1 MKHTAVKGIA
11 CSMGNSPLIFRI
23 YQWFGYHVLCLHGPR
38 IQNPEAVKKL
48 HLGVLDSTSQ
58 PVSWMFG
65 CFAHLMKH
73 WWFWYRNLWLALLR
87 HCLETHSYIH
97 LFLVVV
103 MICFFVHTVCHTI
116 SLAREICHS
125 LLEVGAAP
133 EKVVCTPPVVHVDR
147 LVSFPSMT
155 IGDPSYIHRSSEET
169 AYHQLDVK
177 WGTKVVW
184 MSLL

>member
-1 MKHTAVKGIA
+1 M
-11 CSMGNSPLIFRI
+11 
-23 YQWFGYHVLCLHGPR
+23 LCLHGPR

-87 HCLETHSYIH
+87 HCLETHWYIH

-103 MICFFVHTVCHTI
+103 MICFFVHYCVSYYISCSWNLSFAPWGGSRTWKGCLHTPCR
-116 SLAREICHS
+116 SCRS
-125 LLEVGAAP
+125 P
-133 EKVVCTPPVVHVDR
+133 R
-147 LVSFPSMT
+147 FVSFTDYRGSF
-155 IGDPSYIHRSSEET
+155 IHSS
-169 AYHQLDVK
+169 VK
-177 WGTKVVW
+177 WRNCLPSAW
-184 MSLL
+184 C

>member
-11 CSMGNSPLIFRI
+11 CSMVNSPLI
-23 YQWFGYHVLCLHGPR
+23 CLHGPR

-65 CFAHLMKH
+65 CFSPPDETLMILISQPLTC
-73 WWFWYRNLWLALLR
+73 FVETLLR
-87 HCLETHSYIH
+87 NTFVYTFVLGCRDDLFFCPYCVSYYISCSWNLSFAPWGGSPTWKGCLH
-97 LFLVVV
+97 
-103 MICFFVHTVCHTI
+103 
-116 SLAREICHS
+116 
-125 LLEVGAAP
+125 
-133 EKVVCTPPVVHVDR
+133 TPPVVHVDR
-147 LVSFPSMT
+147 LVSFPSLT